1 MTPLRQR
8 MIDDMQLRNLA
19 TGTQKHYI
27 ACVASFARFFHDT
40 PANLDIEAVRQ
51 FQLYLINQRKLSPE
65 AINIYISAIKF
76 LYLTTL
82 KMSWTSD
89 SFPRARRPRR
99 LPVVLSQQEVRV
111 FFDHVPNLQYRA
123 ALMLCYGAGLRIG
136 EAVALKVSDIDS
148 ARGLIRIEQG
158 KGHKDRYAMLS
169 PRLLQVLRRYWCVLR
184 PPDYLF
190 PSWRQAQ
197 HLSTTALRLACRT
210 AAARAGI
217 TKRVTVHSL
226 RHAFATHL
234 LENGT
239 DIRVIQVL
247 LGHTRIDT
255 TARYAAV
262 SPQVVAATASPLD
275 RLDHPA
281 QPVAAP
287 QRAPR

>member
-1 MTPLRQR
+1 

-148 ARGLIRIEQG
+148 AGGLIRIEQG

-169 PRLLQVLRRYWCVLR
+169 PRLPAPAPLLVR
-184 PPDYLF
+184 PPTPRLPVPLLAPGAAPQHHSLTPGLPHRRRAGRHHQTRPLAAPRLRHSPAGTALQFRGIQRYPFTPAFSAAKLKKPLAF
-190 PSWRQAQ
+190 PAQ
-197 HLSTTALRLACRT
+197 FAGNWLSVPGFALRETLRLA
-210 AAARAGI
+210 
-217 TKRVTVHSL
+217 
-226 RHAFATHL
+226 
-234 LENGT
+234 
-239 DIRVIQVL
+239 
-247 LGHTRIDT
+247 
-255 TARYAAV
+255 V
-262 SPQVVAATASPLD
+262 SRQN
-275 RLDHPA
+275 R
-281 QPVAAP
+281 
-287 QRAPR
+287 